1 MSVCLFPINVKTAAP
16 IWPKFMCG
24 MCGTQERFVD
34 AQNYKNAKRLNNN

>member
-24 MCGTQERFVD
+24 TQERFVD